1 MTVFARP
8 AGPRAQCQNGH
19 RAKVLS
25 IHNHL
30 SRQSRNLLES
40 LSSHTLSQ
48 ILQLSNEPNYKSRTA
63 YHRLEHLHQI
73 LWVFTIILA
82 PYLLLKYEAMDLVPL
97 LQPRQCMLDTARERH
112 LLPHTDTMATD
123 LEYRLPLHLSN
134 THITPERR
142 PQIHN
147 STSAPLHHLPL
158 RPIELHMPRTA
169 LAPSMHTTVVIVAIV
184 HLHLVL
190 HHLELQD

>member
-1 MTVFARP
+1 MTVFDRP
-8 AGPRAQCQNGH
+8 AGLRAQCQNGH
-19 RAKVLS
+19 RAKVHS

-40 LSSHTLSQ
+40 LSNHTLSQ
-48 ILQLSNEPNYKSRTA
+48 TLQLSNEPNYKSRTV

-82 PYLLLKYEAMDLVPL
+82 PYLLLKYGAMDL
-97 LQPRQCMLDTARERH
+97 AH
-112 LLPHTDTMATD
+112 LLPPRQRISDTA
-123 LEYRLPLHLSN
+123 LEYRLQLHLSN
-134 THITPERR
+134 IHITPERR

-158 RPIELHMPRTA
+158 RHIEPHITRTA
-169 LAPSMHTTVVIVAIV
+169 LAHSMHTTVVIAAIV

-190 HHLELQD
+190 HLLESQD